1 MEAGR
6 RLHRL
11 GRPAWG
17 PPGSAGEGGP
27 RRVGR
32 EGETQLPATERPT
45 PGGLRTRPAIPESSG
60 QVLDACRSPHTLG
73 GGVSLQGCFGEK
85 HRTVRDQAPGL
96 GARIGLS
103 LPWTVV
109 SKLGRSV
116 PTSLTP
122 GSHTPA
128 NTRQPGGRT
137 DSQRVGFFSGPH
149 RAPGGPEGPLPAS
162 PRHPGQGQRGQEGGW
177 RLSPPGVSGDHGA
190 APEAGGALLTGFGTI
205 GRKRKEGAG
214 GGQEVKGALVLLSRG
229 FVVTNWPQTLSPRTP
244 GQALVHHTPLS
255 VTTAHLA
262 TQLTP
267 HTATLSS
274 PVGPRPRPPAPHSP
288 ASGPSPSPPALSSP

>member
-45 PGGLRTRPAIPESSG
+45 PGGLKTRPAIPESSG

-137 DSQRVGFFSGPH
+137 DSCPVPESGLLL
-149 RAPGGPEGPLPAS
+149 RSTQGP
-162 PRHPGQGQRGQEGGW
+162 RG
-177 RLSPPGVSGDHGA
+177 S
-190 APEAGGALLTGFGTI
+190 GGASARLTPTP
-205 GRKRKEGAG
+205 RPRAEGAG
-214 GGQEVKGALVLLSRG
+214 RRLEAEPPGCLRG
-229 FVVTNWPQTLSPRTP
+229 SWGSPRSWGGP
-244 GQALVHHTPLS
+244 
-255 VTTAHLA
+255 AHGLWDYREEEKGGGGRRA
-262 TQLTP
+262 RSQRSTCS
-267 HTATLSS
+267 AK
-274 PVGPRPRPPAPHSP
+274 
-288 ASGPSPSPPALSSP
+288 